1 MKTTWNEKSAVDKI
15 MLVLRMVISVAV
27 LVSASLKLLDVWD
40 DALVVAVPLLS
51 VLILIQSIQEHRNNK
66 KTSAII
72 GYICVVIMVVMCTG
86 SILYY
91 IQPDGSTLESR
102 EEICAEF
109 PKGEGWKIAVEQE
122 LNDYIISGIYSC
134 NEMSGIA
141 VFKPYGDGKYKLYSR
156 EWRDNDRIIITG
168 ITVDNL
174 WYDVIWFN
182 GAKTDYAEI
191 TYTLDGAPQEPIIH
205 NSKGMEIF
213 IHPAPTN
220 DEYGIDV
227 VYYDDAGNRYE

>member
-1 MKTTWNEKSAVDKI
+1 MKI
-15 MLVLRMVISVAV
+15 
-27 LVSASLKLLDVWD
+27 
-40 DALVVAVPLLS
+40 
-51 VLILIQSIQEHRNNK
+51 
-66 KTSAII
+66 AII
-72 GYICVVIMVVMCTG
+72 IAVCVALFIVLKPLRKPILTFAVILAFIVG
-86 SILYY
+86 FGA
-91 IQPDGSTLESR
+91 IQYFSRPDGSTLESR

-109 PKGEGWKIAVEQE
+109 PRGKDWKIAIEQE
-122 LNDYIISGIYSC
+122 LNDYIISGIYSR

-141 VFKPYGDGKYKLYSR
+141 VFKPYGNGKYKLHSR

-191 TYTLDGAPQEPIIH
+191 TYTLDGVKQEPIIH

-213 IHPAPTN
+213 IHPAPIN

-227 VYYDDAGNRYE
+227 VYYDNEGNRYE

>member
-1 MKTTWNEKSAVDKI
+1 MKK
-15 MLVLRMVISVAV
+15 VIIVF
-27 LVSASLKLLDVWD
+27 
-40 DALVVAVPLLS
+40 
-51 VLILIQSIQEHRNNK
+51 
-66 KTSAII
+66 SAII
-72 GYICVVIMVVMCTG
+72 ALFICFSAVR
-86 SILYY
+86 YFDR
-91 IQPDGSTLESR
+91 PDGSTLQSR

-109 PKGEGWKIAVEQE
+109 PRGKDWKIAIEQE
-122 LNDYIISGIYSC
+122 LNDYIISGIYSRDG
-134 NEMSGIA
+134 MSGIA
-141 VFKPYGDGKYKLYSR
+141 VFEPYGNGKYKLHSR

-191 TYTLDGAPQEPIIH
+191 SYTLDGVKQEPIIH
-205 NSKGMEIF
+205 NSKNMEIF

-227 VYYDDAGNRYE
+227 VYYDNEGNKYE

>member
-1 MKTTWNEKSAVDKI
+1 MNSES
-15 MLVLRMVISVAV
+15 LFVIEQGRE
-27 LVSASLKLLDVWD
+27 WQ
-40 DALVVAVPLLS
+40 LLS
-51 VLILIQSIQEHRNNK
+51 KGGLTMKKAFAVFLILI
-66 KTSAII
+66 II
-72 GYICVVIMVVMCTG
+72 FAVGVVRYF
-86 SILYY
+86 SR
-91 IQPDGSTLESR
+91 PDGSTLESR
-102 EEICAEF
+102 EKICSEF
-109 PKGEGWKIAVEQE
+109 PRGKDWKIAIEQE
-122 LNDYIISGIYSC
+122 LNDYIISGIYSS

-141 VFKPYGDGKYKLYSR
+141 VFKPYGNGKYKLHSR

-182 GAKTDYAEI
+182 GAETDYAKI
-191 TYTLDGAPQEPIIH
+191 TYTLDGAKQEPIIH

-227 VYYDDAGNRYE
+227 VYYDSEGNKYE